1 MEPIISPW
9 MIYFIGIADSI
20 RQTSNMLAFIS
31 SLCCIVSLGFYTF
44 HVVNMPYIIDD
55 KEREAYT
62 KLVKASKLA
71 SKFLGILFV
80 TTLLLSVFVPN
91 KQMLISMAVAN
102 IVTPENIQGA
112 NDFVKTNVQDY
123 INMIVDGINKV
134 K

>member
-1 MEPIISPW
+1 
-9 MIYFIGIADSI
+9 
-20 RQTSNMLAFIS
+20 MLAFIS

-91 KQMLISMAVAN
+91 KQVLISMAVAN